1 MHHIGVFYTQ
11 IQIQIQMLC
20 QITNIN
26 NIIFHAA
33 AIRQCYVVCSRHHIV
48 ECGKMRVNAN
58 RVLFH
63 VHFFLLV
70 QGRIRGRIR
79 GRIDF

>member
-1 MHHIGVFYTQ
+1 MHHIGVFYTRVV
-11 IQIQIQMLC
+11 QMLC

-33 AIRQCYVVCSRHHIV
+33 AIHVVCSRHHIV

-63 VHFFLLV
+63 VHFFYSCKVELEEELEEELIF
-70 QGRIRGRIR
+70 RYSRT
-79 GRIDF
+79 